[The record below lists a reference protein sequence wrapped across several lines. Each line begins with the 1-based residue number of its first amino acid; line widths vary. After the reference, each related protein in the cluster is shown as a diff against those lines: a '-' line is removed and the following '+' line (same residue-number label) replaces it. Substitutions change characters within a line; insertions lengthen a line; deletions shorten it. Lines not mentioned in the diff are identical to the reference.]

1 VPSPQKA
8 KGSNWERDVARQLSS
23 IYGETFIRVP
33 GSGAY
38 VGGLNSARKEFL
50 HEGTIRVLKGDI
62 VPPLSFPRFNAEC
75 KSYKE
80 FPWHQLYS
88 GDCKVLDGWITQC
101 LDAADSGDVN
111 LLFMKF
117 NRIGTFLAFEQAYQD
132 KFLTPSYTYY
142 SGKNLG
148 TNWIITEL
156 GTFLENKQN
165 TENLKEICSSTQ

>member
-1 VPSPQKA
+1 MPSPQKA
-8 KGSNWERDVARQLSS
+8 KGSNWERDVARQLSE
-23 IYGETFIRVP
+23 IYNETFIRVP

-38 VGGLNSARKEFL
+38 VGGLNAARKEFL

-101 LDAADSGDVN
+101 LDAADEGDVN

-132 KFLTPSYTYY
+132 KFLTPSYTLY
-142 SGKNLG
+142 SGTNLG
-148 TNWIITEL
+148 KNWIITEL

-165 TENLKEICSSTQ
+165 INNLKEICSAKQ